1 VRLLVIFRRWE
12 IRVRDLR
19 TLEDVEPVLAQR
31 FFTRRHAL
39 NLINYQNC
47 VRLVQG
53 AKSFTYYLH
62 DRRDD

>member
-1 VRLLVIFRRWE
+1 
-12 IRVRDLR
+12 
-19 TLEDVEPVLAQR
+19 LEDVEPVLAQR